1 VASTLF
7 GGVLSLIVALAF
19 LGILAVK
26 IPSIALW
33 IVILTGVVA
42 MVASVVEELRSSN
55 GAGGAS

>member
-1 VASTLF
+1 MASTLF

-19 LGILAVK
+19 LAILAVK